1 MYIKSKLNLNFC
13 FKILI
18 YAFLLSVFSYVYY
31 FSLNNIV
38 NYWSYSEIHI
48 NYNLGFAKRGLLGTI
63 MLFLEEN
70 GLEKNIFY
78 STLFYIFNLL
88 NILLFLKLLNRYN
101 SDKIL
106 LFAFFALNPALLLF
120 SFYDLM
126 AMLDL
131 KYLDYLHVFYM
142 LIFYKIYIMKK

>member
-88 NILLFLKLLNRYN
+88 NILLEFILE
-101 SDKIL
+101 KI
-106 LFAFFALNPALLLF
+106 
-120 SFYDLM
+120 
-126 AMLDL
+126 
-131 KYLDYLHVFYM
+131 
-142 LIFYKIYIMKK
+142 